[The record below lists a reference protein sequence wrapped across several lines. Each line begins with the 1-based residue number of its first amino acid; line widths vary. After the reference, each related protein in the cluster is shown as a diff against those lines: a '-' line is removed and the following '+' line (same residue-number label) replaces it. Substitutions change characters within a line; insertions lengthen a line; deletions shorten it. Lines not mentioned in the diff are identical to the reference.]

1 MLSGVYRFKIV
12 DALNYSPV
20 NKLSGQYTL
29 SSKGNAV
36 WTSDASGDVFLE
48 HLKVG
53 LTTVLIQNDP
63 NYFDNVINGA
73 RVLKGEA
80 TRPINEIYGRSVLMV
95 PRKLDKQMLLTLT
108 WIRKDFE
115 LNLMAESFIDSES
128 EPNVTSGDAC
138 TLSFAYPKCK
148 GMEHLTSKERGVLGQ
163 TIKVDSNLFYNPDNH
178 KLIAGK
184 RILVFVMDTA

>member
-53 LTTVLIQNDP
+53 LTTVLI
-63 NYFDNVINGA
+63 
-73 RVLKGEA
+73 
-80 TRPINEIYGRSVLMV
+80 
-95 PRKLDKQMLLTLT
+95 
-108 WIRKDFE
+108 
-115 LNLMAESFIDSES
+115 
-128 EPNVTSGDAC
+128 
-138 TLSFAYPKCK
+138 
-148 GMEHLTSKERGVLGQ
+148 
-163 TIKVDSNLFYNPDNH
+163 
-178 KLIAGK
+178 
-184 RILVFVMDTA
+184 